1 MLKMTNRALH
11 LGFALCCLLISAVYT
26 HANDYLELQKH
37 YMVYTSGAN
46 KIHFKIPVWAYGR
59 AFNYYLYNSSASY
72 ILLTKDGEGKTVESA
87 PTIICSFESEAYGE
101 NANKNTQKGTAWMS
115 IWQGKGTAVVTSMYN
130 GTTLPI
136 HDTGTKEF
144 AMVKQVEDDDC
155 PYVSILEFDWY
166 PPESLDEQEFAIV
179 LNLNIYKS
187 YTGNLYDEK
196 EFRFSGPFS
205 GSNNLMS
212 PQLSEP
218 YLYTVNAT
226 GVTGYGQAAVQYT
239 TFQNPIFYATSN
251 APNDMV
257 TITDRAGTIYVNT
270 TDTVQEQFTATFK
283 VYRDEALQTT
293 SFLTAPPVDI
303 PPFHRIYDF
312 QAMEQADSLGSLTG
326 NNVLRW
332 SIKNPA
338 LKDLVENDYFEIQR
352 ATKGDFSDAQ
362 TINVINMRRDENG
375 EYTYEDDTYKTQ
387 VNTATNTQTDTL
399 RRYLSANLDG
409 YVLRDAGGQPMCELD
424 LELWASDFI
433 LPSAPVY
440 YRIRRAASSL
450 WGWEHEFAMT
460 DTVFKHN
467 YLAPLAATQTNYIKD
482 AAFATNHTVHF
493 DIRLDNMEIGYRPIS
508 LDRCGFTFRRGRTLS
523 DTVAYTV
530 KYDERSLSYTGYYDG
545 DEPAIIFVYATHEGE
560 ELFGAMPG
568 MRLPGYE
575 ATVRVPRGSIITTTV
590 RPTGPYS
597 YRDTI
602 STFTINDH
610 TTTSCRFRTMG
621 NMYLQWNN
629 ALTYASSANSSV
641 MPEELVRIQEIQTAI
656 KQAVLPA
663 LQEKN
668 ESYGKCI
675 WDRTARLLLCRTNQE
690 TGQTVEIVVP
700 QDSIR
705 RQADGSWLAHM
716 TDVAGEPCTH
726 YTYSARIDQS
736 DASIH
741 VSDDVYLQPVAI
753 YGDDLYF
760 DESATIT
767 SFTASQ
773 GATEGYRKTGISLS
787 WTASSMAVDE
797 YVLTRIAK
805 NSDQVPDTLLRTIDT
820 NYFDESVQP
829 NVHYEYTITALYDCN
844 GKHSSNAATTEG
856 WRTPYGQISGA
867 VLMPDN
873 SGMAGVQVSLSADG
887 QTIKTI
893 TTDATGTYLF
903 DSLSYDLTS
912 GTIYTVTPTSQ
923 YGVFSYNNT
932 SSGAASISLAAN
944 QATVSGIQFVN
955 TSSVRLSGRVL
966 YSGSTIPV
974 AGVSFILNGDTLR
987 RNGGLLLSGIDGSF
1001 ELTVSKSQMH
1011 RLQVA
1016 KQGHTFDNDGWLF
1029 VTGTDTAFSLV
1040 KALDGVRLYDATKV
1054 RLVGR
1059 VAGGNDQRDLP
1070 HGFGLGKNNLGDDVQ
1085 LVLML
1090 EGDNTAHIVHD
1101 PDDLSRDTLHR
1112 AVGTTDI
1119 LLEQKRITIHPDPNT
1134 GEYAA
1139 DLFPVKYKV
1148 VQATAKGY
1156 ATLFAAGTGSET
1168 FDLTNAPLSL
1178 MSDSLNGSS
1187 VSYNA
1192 VYDRIYH
1199 NPVQVSLTQLNYG
1212 MEADGLGE
1220 AKMQA
1225 SCLNPL
1231 MDNPIALYTK
1241 QADGTIDY
1249 LLGYPIFTYN
1259 RRYQFMAAAF
1269 EEYRYNNEPSGTI
1282 DRVPQRGGTIV
1293 VQNGMSVS
1301 TDRQSYILDSL
1312 GRNKGV
1318 WLTVDKLDMQSSGTH
1333 ALRTVSVAL
1342 QSEGNTVE
1350 ATAFQAF
1357 VEGSDIQPDQL
1368 QTVDA
1373 DISLLDII
1381 RDPGGNGSS
1390 AYVESGTTYKFAY
1403 VENYHWKVGLN
1414 IDLSWSAG
1422 ITQDIGIVT
1431 APNGGGSYIGATY
1444 STKRELA
1451 LTLPIV
1457 HEWKWGYK
1465 YDYTIT
1471 TNDRISTSSAKGSVG
1486 VGAKADV
1493 FLGVT
1498 TSQLAGK
1505 AKTIALIND
1514 SLFEARQPAIQA
1526 GTMKVLSQ
1534 GTDTAG
1540 NTYYLVTGEKV
1551 VMGSRISHTF
1561 AYSQAYIMQTIIP
1574 NYILQRQNMLM
1585 NFNSLAEAKAMA
1597 NATGEPVYWNM
1608 RTVPVDMQSTLAA
1621 KDYIMVLPDGNKAF
1635 VDEVKALDN
1644 MIMKWTTILY
1654 NNEREKIIARSSGQK
1669 LGTWSVNF
1677 GNTYTHSDSYSAMYN
1692 YNAMPNGWELAL
1704 AEAQIAGTDIL
1715 TDLLQSITNTS
1726 SNFLKGITKNNPI
1739 GTSVE
1744 KAIKQYYEDNDSN
1757 KDEKPKSALGT
1768 KTNNSEFD
1776 YDFSPVVSYDCDDNL
1791 SQELTQKK
1799 TAGFTLAAD
1808 DQGAITVSVYR
1819 ANMDSVWRKGTEYVR
1834 THAGAADMLYG
1845 SYVFFTEAGSTFCPY
1860 EPEERTMLYSAGT
1873 VLNRATE
1880 YVAKPEL
1887 TIDTYEQTNVPSD
1900 RRAIFRIELKNG
1912 GQVETGYGATGMQF
1926 SLSLVGASNPDGAK
1940 LYINGAPLA
1949 RPVNYFIK
1957 PGQSISQVLE
1967 VEKGQ
1972 ADDYENLT
1980 LILGTADCPKTNTM
1994 LDFSVHFMPESSPV
2008 QIAFPR
2014 DKWVMNTL
2022 SAKDSIG
2029 YYLPITIDGFDIH
2042 HKNFD
2047 HIEFQYKLSTEND
2060 DAWVNQC
2067 SFYADDSLYNL
2078 ASGNKAM
2085 IENGRITPFRFYGE
2099 RDPKELSYDLRA
2111 VSFCRYGSG
2120 FVTKASPVISGTKD
2134 TRSPVLFGKPQ
2145 PANGILT
2152 LEDNISLR
2160 FSEPIAGNWL
2170 DEDNNFQILGVTNA
2184 TGITQSTSLY
2194 FDGQAGHYA
2203 STKAQRELSI
2213 TDLTI
2218 DMLIKPAEKGRE
2230 MVLLS
2235 HGDELYNFT
2244 FSLTADNRLKLTA
2257 TDDGRLRETKLSK
2270 PMAELS
2276 TADFTRVIMVHSFAD
2291 QSVRFYAGTQ
2301 DITDDAYTY
2310 WLLQNDAS
2318 PFIIGAGLDN
2328 SRPYHGNMME
2338 VRVWTKALTPAEIS
2352 NTHLKRLTG
2361 YEYGLMDYYPM
2372 NESKGNELTDLASGA
2387 TLYTQG
2393 LSWTTPQGI
2402 SLAMDGTPLMLQPT
2416 LFSRTEAEDYTL
2428 LFWFRSNNEEQDS
2441 ISLFGT
2447 AIGDS
2452 ITMQIMLHN
2461 GELRYTAGTVD
2472 ESAMATLTDSRW
2484 HHCALVLSKTFN
2496 SGSVIIDGETVLLFP
2511 AIPTGALSGT
2521 RVWIGK
2527 GLQGH
2532 VDDICL
2538 FEQALPAEL
2547 VREFGQQT
2555 PNGEEMGLINLL
2567 TFSQTKRNASG
2578 VMEQVFST
2586 DNQRVF
2592 RDANGNIV
2600 NKAQSLVL
2608 DGQAGLAERADRS
2621 NSAPV
2626 RDRGQLT
2633 ALPFTWN
2640 YQLSDLM
2647 INIKAQ
2653 PREINKRTMY
2663 LTVRD
2668 VEDLNGNRLP
2678 SPVMWT
2684 VYADLNSVRWN
2695 ERSHRETLTDNEQT
2709 YRFTMRI
2716 NNTTGMTRR
2725 YTIEHLPDWL
2735 SVTPPQGTLEAQAE
2749 KAVTFT
2755 VDAARLK
2762 IGMHTHIV
2770 YLTDDQ
2776 GLAEPLLIELDKQTE
2791 PPYTDVDLNRYPF
2804 NMSLCG
2810 RVMVEEGGTT
2820 VINTNPDD
2828 YVYALYNNECVGVAH
2843 TTEQGELYLTIHGSE
2858 SMTRKPIRFQL
2869 WKASNGKTYNLTTD
2883 TQVLFGSGSVYGC
2896 GEDSPV
2902 IFTAAGSEMQS
2913 VNLAAGWNWVSF
2925 NLDLSPATAQLN
2937 QVLTAAEPWAEGDL
2951 IKNPATQHFVTYS
2964 EEQDAFVGHFGY
2976 LRYIYT
2982 YMVYCRQGNT
2992 MRISGNMLP
3001 ADSMHVT
3008 LRGNGQWSA
3017 LPCLLDRPTPV
3028 TEALADYYNHASPG
3042 DLIKAHNRFAVFSAD
3057 KRWVGDL
3064 TALTPG
3070 EGYFFRRMA
3079 AGDVSIR
3086 FYNRSGSNAPKREK
3100 GNQPSLA
3107 DHAFSNPQAATN
3119 MTMIAR
3125 IEGAEGYPPCLVD
3138 QPLRV
3143 YVDDELAA
3151 VAEPIES
3158 LYFLTIQSDKLGTLR
3173 FMTEDGTILT
3183 PSPSGE
3189 GRGEAASG
3197 EAGSGEAYNYVPD
3210 SHHGTLSAPVLLTPS
3225 PSGEGWGEAPY
3236 KIIEDDHVIII
3247 RNGERYDVTGKK
3259 L

>member
-1 MLKMTNRALH
+1 MKRFYTFWTLALVT
-11 LGFALCCLLISAVYT
+11 LLFVFVDQSQ
-26 HANDYLELQKH
+26 ANDYLELQKH

-72 ILLTKDGEGKTVESA
+72 ILLTKDASGKTVESA

-205 GSNNLMS
+205 GSNNLMA

-326 NNVLRW
+326 NNVLHW

-362 TINVINMRRDENG
+362 TIDVINMRRDENG

-621 NMYLQWNN
+621 NMYLQWDN

-844 GKHSSNAATTEG
+844 GKHSSNAATAEG

-932 SSGAASISLAAN
+932 SSGAASVSIAADH
-944 QATVSGIQFVN
+944 ATVSGVQFVN

-1001 ELTVSKSQMH
+1001 ELTVPKSQMH

-1225 SCLNPL
+1225 SCLNPQ
-1231 MDNPIALYTK
+1231 MDSPIALYTK

-1259 RRYQFMAAAF
+1259 RRYQFMAAAY

-1403 VENYHWKVGLN
+1403 VENYHWKVGVN

-1574 NYILQRQNMLM
+1574 SYILQRQNMLM

-1621 KDYIMVLPDGNKAF
+1621 KDYKMVLPDGNKAF

-1692 YNAMPNGWELAL
+1692 YNAMPNGWDLAF

-1834 THAGAADMLYG
+1834 SNAGAADMLYG

-1860 EPEERTMLYSAGT
+1860 EPEERTMLYNAGSI
-1873 VLNRATE
+1873 LNRATE

-1887 TIDTYEQTNVPSD
+1887 SIDTYEQTNVPSD
-1900 RRAIFRIELKNG
+1900 QRAIFRIEMKNH
-1912 GQVETGYGATGMQF
+1912 GQVQTGHGASGMAF
-1926 SLSLVGASNPDGAK
+1926 NLALVGASNPDGAK
-1940 LYINGAPLA
+1940 LYINGAALA
-1949 RPVNYFIK
+1949 RPISYFIK
-1957 PGQSISQVLE
+1957 PGETVSQVLE
-1967 VEKGQ
+1967 VEKGL
-1972 ADDYENLT
+1972 ADDYENLQ
-1980 LILGTADCPKTNTM
+1980 LVFGTADCPKTNTTIS
-1994 LDFSVHFMPESSPV
+1994 LSVHFMPESSPV
-2008 QIAFPR
+2008 QVAFPR

-2022 SAKDSIG
+2022 SARDSIG
-2029 YYLPITIDGFDIH
+2029 YYLPVTIDGFNIH

-2047 HIEFQYKLSTEND
+2047 HIEFQYKLSTENN

-2067 SFYADDSLYNL
+2067 SFYADDSLYD
-2078 ASGNKAM
+2078 AATGNKAM

-2099 RDPKELSYDLRA
+2099 RDPKELRYDLRA
-2111 VSFCRYGSG
+2111 VSYCRYGSG
-2120 FVTKASPVISGTKD
+2120 FVSKASPVISGTKD
-2134 TRSPVLFGKPQ
+2134 TRPPVLFGKANPS
-2145 PANGILT
+2145 NGILT
-2152 LEDNISLR
+2152 PENNISLR

-2170 DEDNNFQILGVTNA
+2170 DEDNNFQLLGVTNA
-2184 TGITQSTSLY
+2184 TGITQTTSLY

-2203 STKAQRELSI
+2203 YTQAKRELAI

-2230 MVLLS
+2230 MTLLA
-2235 HGDELYNFT
+2235 HGDEAYNFT
-2244 FSLTADNRLKLTA
+2244 LSLTADNRLKLTA
-2257 TDDGRLRETKLSK
+2257 IDDGKLRESKLSK
-2270 PMAELS
+2270 PMGELS
-2276 TADFTRVIMVHSFAD
+2276 TTDFTRVVMVHNFFD
-2291 QSVRFYAGTQ
+2291 QTIRFYAGTL
-2301 DITDDAYTY
+2301 DITDDPSTN
-2310 WLLQNDAS
+2310 WLLQNSAS
-2318 PFIIGAGLDN
+2318 VFTVGAGLDSTN
-2328 SRPYHGNMME
+2328 CYHGNIME
-2338 VRVWTKALTPAEIS
+2338 VRVWTKPLTPAEIS
-2352 NTHLKRLTG
+2352 NTHMRRLTG
-2361 YEYGLMDYYPM
+2361 YEHDLQDYYPM
-2372 NESKGNELTDLASGA
+2372 NEGKGKELTDPASGA
-2387 TLYTQG
+2387 TLYTKG
-2393 LSWTTPQGI
+2393 LSWTNPQGL
-2402 SLAMDGTPLMLQPT
+2402 SVALDGEGIRLRPEY
-2416 LFSRTEAEDYTL
+2416 FSRTAAEDYTFTGWYRSDNKPEDGFTL
-2428 LFWFRSNNEEQDS
+2428 LST
-2441 ISLFGT
+2441 SL
-2447 AIGDS
+2447 GDS
-2452 ITMQIMLHN
+2452 LTMSLSYAAEQLFFRQGDVN
-2461 GELRYTAGTVD
+2461 QGSTAAIADGQ
-2472 ESAMATLTDSRW
+2472 W
-2484 HHCALVLSKTFN
+2484 HHIALTVSKSYNTGSLYLDGRMVQTFPVT
-2496 SGSVIIDGETVLLFP
+2496 SLDG
-2511 AIPTGALSGT
+2511 LSGT
-2521 RVWIGK
+2521 TLSVGDGLK
-2527 GLQGH
+2527 GNI
-2532 VDDICL
+2532 DDICL
-2538 FEQALPAEL
+2538 FEQALPASL
-2547 VREFGQQT
+2547 VEEVMHAT
-2555 PNGEEMGLINLL
+2555 PNGDEMGLIALL
-2567 TFSQTKRNASG
+2567 TFSEMKRNASNIL
-2578 VMEQVFST
+2578 EQVFSPN
-2586 DNQRVF
+2586 DQRVF
-2592 RDANGNIV
+2592 RDANGNVV
-2600 NKAQSLVL
+2600 NKVVPLIVSSQQKAVNS
-2608 DGQAGLAERADRS
+2608 QADKS
-2621 NSAPV
+2621 NYAPV
-2626 RDRGQLT
+2626 ADRGQLT
-2633 ALPFTWN
+2633 NLNFTWTYHDEELLISLN
-2640 YQLSDLM
+2640 MQD
-2647 INIKAQ
+2647 
-2653 PREINKRTMY
+2653 REINKRTIYM
-2663 LTVRD
+2663 TVRD
-2668 VEDLNGNRLP
+2668 VEDLNGNRLL
-2678 SPVMWT
+2678 SPISWS
-2684 VYADLNSVRWN
+2684 VYADLNSLRW
-2695 ERSHRETLTDNEQT
+2695 EARKVEEQITDPSKDYT
-2709 YRFTMRI
+2709 FKTGIY
-2716 NNTTGMTRR
+2716 NTTGMTRQ
-2725 YTIEHLPDWL
+2725 YTIDNLPEWL
-2735 SVTPPQGTLEAQAE
+2735 DAQPKQGTLTAKDEAAI
-2749 KAVTFT
+2749 TFT
-2755 VDAARLK
+2755 VKKGLTPGQHNAV
-2762 IGMHTHIV
+2762 V
-2770 YLTDDQ
+2770 YLTDDR
-2776 GLAEPLLIELDKQTE
+2776 GLSESLVIDVEVISECPWDNIDAAKYKQ
-2791 PPYTDVDLNRYPF
+2791 
-2804 NMSLCG
+2804 NMSL
-2810 RVMVEEGGTT
+2810 RAQVIIDTDGTE
-2820 VINTNPDD
+2820 VIDTDTEDIVGIFCNGELLGKGQVQSDDNTRG
-2828 YVYALYNNECVGVAH
+2828 YVYI
-2843 TTEQGELYLTIHGSE
+2843 T
-2858 SMTRKPIRFQL
+2858 
-2869 WKASNGKTYNLTTD
+2869 
-2883 TQVLFGSGSVYGC
+2883 VYGDASLNGRLLTARLWRHSTAKTHVLLADTTLKFRESAC
-2896 GEDSPV
+2896 FGCPPAEPV
-2902 IFTAAGSEMQS
+2902 HLRTSNAMIQS
-2913 VNLAAGWNWVSF
+2913 VNLDAGWTWTSF
-2925 NLDLSPATAQLN
+2925 YIKPDRNGIINNVLMADPAFDANDEMKSPATGNFCRYDDATMLWKGSLTQFSYRYIHMFFTQKEHTISVSGTALQTDEDRTIPLRKGWNVLPYLQLGNKNLRDALAGYYAYAQ
-2937 QVLTAAEPWAEGDL
+2937 EGDL
-2951 IKNPATQHFVTYS
+2951 VKSHD
-2964 EEQDAFVGHFGY
+2964 E
-2976 LRYIYT
+2976 
-2982 YMVYCRQGNT
+2982 
-2992 MRISGNMLP
+2992 
-3001 ADSMHVT
+3001 
-3008 LRGNGQWSA
+3008 
-3017 LPCLLDRPTPV
+3017 
-3028 TEALADYYNHASPG
+3028 
-3042 DLIKAHNRFAVFSAD
+3042 FAVFSANG
-3057 KRWVGDL
+3057 KWEGNL
-3064 TALTPG
+3064 TYMQPGRGYLLYRNSSTPVTFT
-3070 EGYFFRRMA
+3070 YP
-3079 AGDVSIR
+3079 VS
-3086 FYNRSGSNAPKREK
+3086 SETNAPVRV
-3100 GNQPSLA
+3100 Q
-3107 DHAFSNPQAATN
+3107 AFRNPNAATN
-3119 MTMIAR
+3119 MTIIATLDG
-3125 IEGAEGYPPCLVD
+3125 EWSNAETALNGEIRAYIN
-3138 QPLRV
+3138 
-3143 YVDDELAA
+3143 DELVG
-3151 VAEPIES
+3151 VASPATVDGES
-3158 LYFLTIQSDKLGTLR
+3158 LYFLTIQSDLNGELR
-3173 FMTEDGTILT
+3173 FEATDGTELT
-3183 PSPSGE
+3183 PLSSAGASPLLNSPLKY
-3189 GRGEAASG
+3189 AADTHY
-3197 EAGSGEAYNYVPD
+3197 GS
-3210 SHHGTLSAPVLLTPS
+3210 LKAPIVLTP
-3225 PSGEGWGEAPY
+3225 GDIARPY
-3236 KIIEDDHVIII
+3236 KIIEDDRVIII
-3247 RNGERYDVTGKK
+3247 RDGERYDVTGVK
-3259 L
+3259 LDK